1 MNPWIYHEEF
11 WEMDLGIKGKV
22 ALVIGGTQ
30 GIGLACSQALAAEGT
45 KVFTVSRNQKN
56 IDDAVASIKAE
67 GGEAAGVPAD
77 CLTKEGIEDALAGVR
92 KAYGSPDI
100 FVYIPYATIMGRIED
115 VTDEDFAAGDN
126 SMVLQ
131 FMRLCRAVLP
141 HMKEQR
147 WGRIVTIGSMAVR
160 QTHRHVPHAV
170 PNAYRLAAIGLSKT
184 MSDEYA
190 QYGITVNTVAT
201 GSIATENFKTTF
213 REIAERN
220 NEDYEEML
228 VKKSA
233 NIPAKRFG
241 TPEEMAA
248 VCAFLCSAPASY
260 VTGTT
265 ILVDGGKVEVPI

>member
-1 MNPWIYHEEF
+1 
-11 WEMDLGIKGKV
+11 MDLGIRDRI
-22 ALVIGGTQ
+22 ALIIGGTQ
-30 GIGLACSQALAAEGT
+30 GIGL
-45 KVFTVSRNQKN
+45 SRNQKN
-56 IDDAVASIKAE
+56 VDDAIASIKAA
-67 GGEAAGVPAD
+67 GGEASGVAAD
-77 CLTKEGIEDALAGVR
+77 CLTKEGIERALSAVR
-92 KAYGSPDI
+92 ETYGEPDI
-100 FVYIPYATIMGRIED
+100 LVYIPYCTILGRIEE

-126 SMVLQ
+126 SIVMQ
-131 FMRLCRAVLP
+131 FMRLCRSMLP

-160 QTHRHVPHAV
+160 QIHRHVPHAV

-190 QYGITVNTVAT
+190 EFGITVNTVAT
-201 GSIATENFKTTF
+201 GSIATENFKNTF
-213 REIAERN
+213 REIAKHN
-220 NEDYEEML
+220 NEDYDEML
-228 VKKSA
+228 VKKAS

-248 VCAFLCSAPASY
+248 VCTFLCSAHASY